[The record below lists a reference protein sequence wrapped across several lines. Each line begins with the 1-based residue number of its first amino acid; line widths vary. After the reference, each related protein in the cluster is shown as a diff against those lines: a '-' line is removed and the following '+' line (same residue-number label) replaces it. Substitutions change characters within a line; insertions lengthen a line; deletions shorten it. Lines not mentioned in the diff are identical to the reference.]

1 MSFISGVWRLLG
13 ADVDE
18 SENENIVEYP
28 SSHPAMQS
36 RAEAVQARPIE
47 QIIAM
52 PEPLSMVIC
61 VVRPGLDNGGKEQY
75 SMKRYCDML
84 RKNQAMIVD
93 LNDLSTV
100 DEEHAVR
107 VIDILNGI
115 ILANE
120 GRVYKIAKNI
130 YIFTP
135 KNVKMAGD
143 PIEQVEIA

>member
-13 ADVDE
+13 AEVDE
-18 SENENIVEYP
+18 SDDNIVEYP
-28 SSHPAMQS
+28 SSHPAAQP
-36 RAEAVQARPIE
+36 RPEATSPSPAGN
-47 QIIAM
+47 IIAL
-52 PEPLSMVIC
+52 PDPQPMVIS
-61 VVRPGLDNGGKEQY
+61 VVRPELDASGKEQY

-84 RKNQAMIVD
+84 RQSQPLLVD
-93 LNDLSTV
+93 LNKLFAV
-100 DEEHAVR
+100 NEEHAYR

-120 GRVYKIAKNI
+120 GRVYKITHNI
-130 YIFTP
+130 YMFTP